1 MFEGWEDF
9 YLLIGSAA
17 AALIG
22 LLFVVSTLQNRV
34 TRSQALKG
42 ATLYMTPV
50 VFHFAMIVV
59 ISGTA
64 MAPHLERQ
72 GVGVATSLWA
82 AVGLVHGA
90 VILSLFTRIKVSNQQ
105 HWSDVWCYAVGPTL
119 IYAAMALASWAVWS
133 NAACAAGVVAGTVV
147 ALLLLCIRNAW
158 DLVTWLSPR
167 PDGDTAAVD

>member
-1 MFEGWEDF
+1 MLEGWEDF

-34 TRSQALKG
+34 ERSKALQG

-59 ISGTA
+59 LSGTA

-72 GVGVATSLWA
+72 GVGVATSLWSA
-82 AVGLVHGA
+82 IGLVHGA
-90 VILSLFTRIKVSNQQ
+90 VILVLFNRIKVSNQQ
-105 HWSDVWCYAVGPTL
+105 HWSDVWCYAVGPTV
-119 IYAAMALASWAVWS
+119 IYGVMALASWAVWS
-133 NAACAAGVVAGTVV
+133 NVSCAAGVVAGIVV

-158 DLVTWLSPR
+158 DLVTWLSPKADSE
-167 PDGDTAAVD
+167 PEG

>member
-34 TRSQALKG
+34 GRAQALRG

-59 ISGTA
+59 LSGAA
-64 MAPHLERQ
+64 MAPHLDRHWA
-72 GVGVATSLWA
+72 GILTSLWA
-82 AVGLVHGA
+82 MVGFVHGV
-90 VILSLFTRIKVSNQQ
+90 VILVLFRMIKLPGHQ
-105 HWSDVWCYAVGPTL
+105 HWSDVWFYAVGPTV
-119 IYAAMALASWAVWS
+119 IYAVMGTASWAIWQ
-133 NAACAAGVVAGTVV
+133 AAPCATAVVAGVLV

>member
-34 TRSQALKG
+34 GRSQALRG

-59 ISGTA
+59 LSGTA
-64 MAPHLERQ
+64 MAPHLDRYWA
-72 GVGVATSLWA
+72 GVLTSLWSG
-82 AVGLVHGA
+82 VGLVHGA
-90 VILSLFTRIKVSNQQ
+90 VILVLFQTMKLPGHQ
-105 HWSDVWCYAVGPTL
+105 HWSDVWCYAVGPTV
-119 IYAAMALASWAVWS
+119 IYAAMAAASWAIWQ
-133 NAACAAGVVAGTVV
+133 AAPCAPPVMAAVLV

-167 PDGDTAAVD
+167 PDGEVASED